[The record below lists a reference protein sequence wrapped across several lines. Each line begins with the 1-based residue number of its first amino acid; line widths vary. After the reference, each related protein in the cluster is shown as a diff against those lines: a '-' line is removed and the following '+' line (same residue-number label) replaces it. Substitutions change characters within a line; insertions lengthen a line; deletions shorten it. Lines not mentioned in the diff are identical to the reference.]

1 METVTNF
8 IFLDPKT
15 TVDEMEAMK
24 SKDACSLW
32 ES

>member
-15 TVDEMEAMK
+15 TVDEMAAMK